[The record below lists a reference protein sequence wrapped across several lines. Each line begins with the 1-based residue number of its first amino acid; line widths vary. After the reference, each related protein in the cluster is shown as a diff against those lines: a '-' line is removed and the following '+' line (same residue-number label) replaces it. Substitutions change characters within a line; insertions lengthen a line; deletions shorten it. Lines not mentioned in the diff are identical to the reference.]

1 MTAATTKP
9 DVAPTRVENPE
20 EYRMSI
26 GEHLEELRWRLILGL
41 GGFIVVFLVCL
52 FYGDTVVAY
61 FCRPLLVT
69 LKDRGL
75 PTTLFST
82 KLTETFM
89 ISIKIAMIS
98 AAAIA
103 SPWLMYQ
110 IWQFVAAGLY
120 PHERKWVTKYS
131 PLSIGLLV
139 GGMSFMYFLV
149 LPWTCQFFIDWAMT
163 MPMQELVANPE
174 VPTTQPMAKIPLIG
188 GDPPVKTLHDG
199 DMYINTATGKLMIIW
214 EGQRRHITFGPMS
227 LVVPQISLQEYIDMV
242 VMLLLVFGIAF
253 QLPLIVAAVLK
264 IGIFDAD
271 TLRASRKYVYFGLL
285 IISAAITPGD
295 FITATVALLVP
306 LMILYELG
314 IILGQSGKVEE
325 EADEAAGD
333 K

>member
-1 MTAATTKP
+1 
-9 DVAPTRVENPE
+9 
-20 EYRMSI
+20 MSI

-41 GGFIVVFLVCL
+41 GGFIVIFLVCI

-69 LKDRGL
+69 LKSRGL
-75 PTTLFST
+75 PVTLFST

-103 SPWLMYQ
+103 SPWMIYQ
-110 IWQFVAAGLY
+110 LWRFVATGLY
-120 PHERKWVTKYS
+120 SHERKWVTKYA
-131 PLSIGLLV
+131 PLSIVLLV
-139 GGMSFMYFLV
+139 GGMTFLYFLV

-163 MPMQELVANPE
+163 MPMQELVDNPQ
-174 VPTTQPMAKIPLIG
+174 VPTTQPLMKLPLVP
-188 GDPPVKTLHDG
+188 GDPPLNTLQDG
-199 DMYINTATGKLMIIW
+199 NMYINTATGRLMIIW

-253 QLPLIVAAVLK
+253 QLPLVVAAVLK

-285 IISAAITPGD
+285 IVSAAITPGD

-306 LMILYELG
+306 LIILYELG
-314 IILGQSGKVEE
+314 IILGQSGKTAEGQDAVE
-325 EADEAAGD
+325 GD
-333 K
+333 RGT